1 MRHSGIF
8 FGIFKWDEFLNV
20 INDLMIK
27 LFFYLKSWNI
37 LKYFRIFCYILDVIH
52 I

>member
-27 LFFYLKSWNI
+27 LFFT
-37 LKYFRIFCYILDVIH
+37 
-52 I
+52 